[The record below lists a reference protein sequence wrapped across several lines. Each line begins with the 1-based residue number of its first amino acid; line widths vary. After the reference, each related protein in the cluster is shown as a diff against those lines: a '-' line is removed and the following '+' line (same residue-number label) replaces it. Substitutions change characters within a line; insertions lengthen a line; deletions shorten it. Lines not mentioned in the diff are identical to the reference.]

1 MEAEFADE
9 KARMQADFDAELA
22 FNHAERQRLQGLL
35 ADLSSQNDALQ
46 QGFADMRTDNEA
58 LRRQN
63 LSLAQSVQ
71 IFSGGYAD
79 MQAALQQLAKEIH
92 AQQVAVISQALN

>member
-9 KARMQADFDAELA
+9 KARMQAAFDAELE
-22 FNHAERQRLQGLL
+22 FNHGERQRLQGLL

-79 MQAALQQLAKEIH
+79 MQAAIHKLARDIH